1 MRSCRPPH
9 RPTLAAAACAAAA
22 ALLGAPA
29 PAQEAAGPRRSAE
42 EIAAILRPAARPAPP
57 GMPRTRG
64 ITPGGGP
71 AAEPPPAPGAV
82 GSGVLPDLEVM
93 FRYGSAELTP
103 EARGQLDELAR
114 ALGLEE
120 MRPYRFLIAGHTDA
134 VGGEASN
141 DELSRRRAA
150 AVAGYLAREHGIA
163 PGRLAAAGRGEREPA
178 DPADPTSGR
187 NRRVEVR
194 TLEE

>member
-1 MRSCRPPH
+1 
-9 RPTLAAAACAAAA
+9 
-22 ALLGAPA
+22 
-29 PAQEAAGPRRSAE
+29 
-42 EIAAILRPAARPAPP
+42 
-57 GMPRTRG
+57 MPRTRG
-64 ITPGGGP
+64 ITPGGGEP
-71 AAEPPPAPGAV
+71 AAGPAPAPGAV

-103 EARGQLDELAR
+103 QARGQLDELAR

-141 DELSRRRAA
+141 DELSRRRAE

-163 PGRLAAAGRGEREPA
+163 PERLAAVGRGEREPA
-178 DPADPTSGR
+178 DPADPTGGR

>member
-1 MRSCRPPH
+1 MRSR
-9 RPTLAAAACAAAA
+9 RPTLIAAACAAAA
-22 ALLGAPA
+22 TLLGAPA

-42 EIAAILRPAARPAPP
+42 EIAAILRPAARPAPA

-71 AAEPPPAPGAV
+71 AAEPAPAPGAV

-141 DELSRRRAA
+141 DELSRRRAE

-163 PGRLAAAGRGEREPA
+163 PGRLAAEGRGERE
-178 DPADPTSGR
+178 PADPTSGR

-194 TLEE
+194 TLE

>member
-1 MRSCRPPH
+1 MRSR
-9 RPTLAAAACAAAA
+9 RPTLAAAACAAAT
-22 ALLGAPA
+22 LLGAPA
-29 PAQEAAGPRRSAE
+29 PAQEAGPRRSAE
-42 EIAAILRPAARPAPP
+42 EIAAILRPAARPAPA

-64 ITPGGGP
+64 ITPGGGEP
-71 AAEPPPAPGAV
+71 AAGPAPAPGAV

-103 EARGQLDELAR
+103 QARGQLDELAR

-141 DELSRRRAA
+141 DELSRRRAE

-163 PGRLAAAGRGEREPA
+163 PGRLAAEGRGEREPA

-194 TLEE
+194 TLE

>member
-1 MRSCRPPH
+1 MRSR
-9 RPTLAAAACAAAA
+9 RPTLIAAACAAAA
-22 ALLGAPA
+22 TLLGAPA

-42 EIAAILRPAARPAPP
+42 EIAAILRPAARPAPAA

-64 ITPGGGP
+64 ITPGGGEP
-71 AAEPPPAPGAV
+71 AAGPAPAPGAV

-103 EARGQLDELAR
+103 QARGQLDELAR
-114 ALGLEE
+114 ALGLGLEE

-141 DELSRRRAA
+141 DELSRRRAE

-163 PGRLAAAGRGEREPA
+163 PGRLAAVGRGEREPA
-178 DPADPTSGR
+178 DPTGGR